1 MRKIWK
7 DVPNYEG
14 LYQVSNLGRV
24 KSNHNGKGHK
34 PKVLTNIPRNGYV
47 SVILCKNKS
56 QKNVFVHRLVAKCF
70 VPNPEN
76 KPCVNHI
83 DGNKSNPCA
92 YNLEWCTQKENI
104 SHAIKNGLFNPK
116 ENPSIKKSRK
126 GERATNPI
134 YQFDKNGN
142 FIKKWDSCRDIC
154 DYLGVKDSHIYDCIS
169 GKCRSAYGFA
179 WSKIPTMSTGKITNA
194 KRNKSGGRKGTK
206 VNQYDLDGNFIR
218 SFSSQKDASNSTK
231 ANQSGISFCCKGKTK
246 TSGGFIWKY
255 AEGE

>member
-1 MRKIWK
+1 MCEIWK

-92 YNLEWCTQKENI
+92 SNLEWCTQKENI
-104 SHAIKNGLFNPK
+104 SHAIKNGLFNPNK
-116 ENPSIKKSRK
+116 NYLVSKKK
-126 GERATNPI
+126 RATNPI

-142 FIKKWDSCRDIC
+142 FIKKWNSCRDIC
-154 DYLGVKDSHIYDCIS
+154 DYFGIKDNHIYDCIS
-169 GKCRSAYGFA
+169 GKYHSAYGFI
-179 WSKIPTMSTGKITNA
+179 WSKTPELNNLQKSKSKKST
-194 KRNKSGGRKGTK
+194 KRGAKGTK
-206 VNQYDLDGNFIR
+206 INQYSLNGNFLS
-218 SFSSQKDASNSTK
+218 SFSSQTEAAQKTGTR
-231 ANQSGISFCCKGKTK
+231 QSGISLCCKEKIKTA
-246 TSGGFIWKY
+246 GGFIWKY